1 MKTPKTPVWSWKTR
15 WDANQLQLVLMFNIS
30 ICQYLSNDDE
40 LWFLKVLFFFLHF
53 RHLPACGSQLVTW
66 LTPHRGNQANVQT
79 CPAINKTCGDLWRKA
94 LKSRGTPASGT
105 WTTFMFSSA
114 LCQVW
119 ACRLLYPIAS
129 AGCFSFHRICI
140 VHQLCKIVFW
150 GKKKKKEWQNNL
162 LAFIALTP
170 VSKSVFLNSNYKGT
184 KMTTFC
190 CYIFINSTLQEILWK
205 PVITLKISFLQL
217 DERKKKFTLHF
228 QRQIK
233 MSCTSKIMLVC
244 LQKGRVGTLEGFS
257 AC

>member
-150 GKKKKKEWQNNL
+150 GKGKKKEWQNNL
-162 LAFIALTP
+162 LAFILLYIYQFNLARDPMET
-170 VSKSVFLNSNYKGT
+170 SNY
-184 KMTTFC
+184 FE
-190 CYIFINSTLQEILWK
+190 NQLSSTGW
-205 PVITLKISFLQL
+205 
-217 DERKKKFTLHF
+217 KKKKITLHF

-244 LQKGRVGTLEGFS
+244 LQKGRVGTLEDFS